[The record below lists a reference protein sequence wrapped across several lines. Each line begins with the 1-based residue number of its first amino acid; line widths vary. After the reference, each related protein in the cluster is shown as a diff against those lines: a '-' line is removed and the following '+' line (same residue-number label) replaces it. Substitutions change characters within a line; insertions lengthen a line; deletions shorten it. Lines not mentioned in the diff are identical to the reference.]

1 MCNFDNTNTLVVQI
15 HDFLLWSDVVSAE
28 EWKKRSDVD
37 FIEALQVY
45 ADEVEFLPGRV
56 EVKSTRI
63 RF

>member
-1 MCNFDNTNTLVVQI
+1 MMCNFNNTNTLVGQI

-45 ADEVEFLPGRV
+45 ADEVEFFLG
-56 EVKSTRI
+56 E
-63 RF
+63 